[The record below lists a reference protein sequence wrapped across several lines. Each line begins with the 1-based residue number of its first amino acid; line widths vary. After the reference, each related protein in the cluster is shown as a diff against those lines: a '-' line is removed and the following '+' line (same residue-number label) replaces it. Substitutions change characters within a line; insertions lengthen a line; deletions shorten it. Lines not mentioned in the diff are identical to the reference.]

1 MDYNPRMLEEIQEL
15 RKENAKTYKTLD
27 GKQKL
32 VAYVEPIHYEKDGQL
47 YDIDTTIQNEEVE
60 NAPYKGVLLKDKIGA
75 SITKEDEGEIT
86 VEVAEIGW
94 VPTGYKDPLFDG
106 SKALYEDVV
115 KDVDIVI
122 NFNDNGSNIWRV
134 LKSPEAEKTIIW
146 KITQDETLKEM
157 GVNPVFYGHD
167 SEGRPVQL
175 KTEIID
181 KLVENGKKIYYIKDV
196 FTGKTL
202 TVDEKTRVRSLS
214 DEVTYPVMID
224 PEIRIKGLL
233 KLEPQL
239 YQGTTME
246 MIKCQV

>member
-1 MDYNPRMLEEIQEL
+1 MDYNPRILEEIQEL

-32 VAYVEPIHYEKDGQL
+32 VAHIDPIHYEKNGQL
-47 YDIDTTIQNEEVE
+47 YDIDTTIQNEKVE
-60 NAPYKGVLLKDKIGA
+60 NTPYKGILLKDKIGV
-75 SITKEDEGEIT
+75 SITKDEGEIT

-94 VPTGYKDPLFDG
+94 VPTGYKDPIFDEN
-106 SKALYEDVV
+106 KALYEDVV

-122 NFNDNGSNIWRV
+122 NFTDTGSNIWRV

-146 KITQDETLKEM
+146 KITQDEKLKEM
-157 GVNPVFYGHD
+157 RVNPVFYGMD
-167 SEGRPVQL
+167 AEGKPVQL

-202 TVDEKTRVRSLS
+202 AVDEKTRVRSLS
-214 DEVTYPVMID
+214 DKVTYPVMID

-239 YQGTTME
+239 YQRE
-246 MIKCQV
+246 MIKCQL